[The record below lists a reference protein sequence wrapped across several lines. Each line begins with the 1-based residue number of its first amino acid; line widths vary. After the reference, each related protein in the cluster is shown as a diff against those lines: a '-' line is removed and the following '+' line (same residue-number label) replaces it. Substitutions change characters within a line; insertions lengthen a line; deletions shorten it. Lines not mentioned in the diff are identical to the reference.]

1 MQTRKELELGV
12 LLGKT
17 YWKVL
22 KIVVNKVSKDMY
34 VILPIPYAG
43 LHWSIHSPKP
53 PAYPNWLIHVRS
65 REDLGIKEKVDLELS
80 HMLNSL
86 SSFAER
92 FVDAFRVRSLTD
104 DEILVMPPNLFS
116 AYVEHQTSNREKT
129 IVDIGQLIRTTAK
142 GTFYRTQAKYL
153 PHLVQEIKRQS
164 PSINRDVNIFGLA
177 SDKIVIPITSKRM
190 LELDHHQLTEELS
203 NIHPINAFFDPMQR
217 AIERLKASRP
227 TILQEWFPNNLA
239 RDFETFLEPLESS
252 KPRIVDFPK
261 GRGRGT

>member
-53 PAYPNWLIHVRS
+53 PTHPDWLIHVRS
-65 REDLGIKEKVDLELS
+65 REELGIEEKVDLELS
-80 HMLNSL
+80 SMLDYFNN
-86 SSFAER
+86 
-92 FVDAFRVRSLTD
+92 FVEGIMDAVKVRSLTND
-104 DEILVMPPNLFS
+104 KLLVMPPNLFS
-116 AYVEHQTSNREKT
+116 SYVEHQPSDKKKT
-129 IVDIGQLIRTTAK
+129 IVDIGQLIRATST
-142 GTFYRTQAKYL
+142 GTFYRTRAKYL
-153 PHLVQEIKRQS
+153 PHLIREIKRQS
-164 PSINRDVNIFGLA
+164 PSISQDVNIFGLS

-217 AIERLKASRP
+217 AIERLRASRP
-227 TILQEWFPNNLA
+227 TIFQEWFPNNLA
-239 RDFETFLEPLESS
+239 RDFENFIEPLESW

-261 GRGRGT
+261 GRV

>member
-53 PAYPNWLIHVRS
+53 PTHPDWLIHVRS
-65 REDLGIKEKVDLELS
+65 REELGIEGKVDLQLS
-80 HMLNSL
+80 DMLNSL
-86 SSFAER
+86 TSFAEG
-92 FVDAFRVRSLTD
+92 FTDAFRVRSLTD

-116 AYVEHQTSNREKT
+116 SYVENQTSNREKT
-129 IVDIGQLIRTTAK
+129 ILDIGQIIRTTAK
-142 GTFYRTQAKYL
+142 GTFYRTQAKYF
-153 PHLVQEIKRQS
+153 PHLIREIKRQS
-164 PSINRDVNIFGLA
+164 PSMGQDINIFGL
-177 SDKIVIPITSKRM
+177 SNDKIVIPITSKRM
-190 LELDHHQLTEELS
+190 LEFDYRQLTEELS
-203 NIHPINAFFDPMQR
+203 NIHPINAFFTPMQR
-217 AIERLKASRP
+217 AIEQLEVLRP
-227 TILQEWFPNNLA
+227 TIPQEWTPNNLG
-239 RDFETFLEPLESS
+239 RDLENFIGTLELS

-261 GRGRGT
+261 DRS

>member
-53 PAYPNWLIHVRS
+53 PTHPDWLIHVRS
-65 REDLGIKEKVDLELS
+65 REELGIEEKVDLK
-80 HMLNSL
+80 L
-86 SSFAER
+86 SSMLGYFNN
-92 FVDAFRVRSLTD
+92 FVEGILDAVKVRSLTND
-104 DEILVMPPNLFS
+104 KVLVMPPNLFS
-116 AYVEHQTSNREKT
+116 SYAEHQLSNKKKT
-129 IVDIGQLIRTTAK
+129 IVDLGQMIKATST

-153 PHLVQEIKRQS
+153 PHLIREIKRQS
-164 PSINRDVNIFGLA
+164 PSITRDVNIFGLA
-177 SDKIVIPITSKRM
+177 NDRVVIPITSKRM
-190 LELDHHQLTEELS
+190 LELDPHQLTEELS
-203 NIHPINAFFDPMQR
+203 NIHPINAFFTPMQR
-217 AIERLKASRP
+217 AIEQLEVLRP
-227 TILQEWFPNNLA
+227 TILQEWSPNNLA
-239 RDFETFLEPLESS
+239 RDLENFIGPLESS

-261 GRGRGT
+261 DRG